1 MYLLGFVAVC
11 LASSLGV
18 DASRPAPDASR
29 IQADIVEERV
39 GKHKSH
45 WTSPLGYFVQERA
58 SKQLPGPGQHF
69 KFGALKPWEEIREL
83 VQNDPDSKLLLLIRH
98 GQALS
103 NALQEKLG
111 PDAWT
116 ETESKC
122 NYTDTNGDVYNLFDA
137 ELTNMGVEQAQY
149 LNSILDGGG
158 WFKTM
163 SGGAKARAIVSP
175 LSRCLNTALLVTKG
189 LGIKEF
195 SIEEIVRETLGED
208 TCDARRSVSDPNP
221 ELFGPCFFKEGLK
234 TRFPMFDFP
243 IINSQRESEGEGLG
257 GLGMVS
263 DEDVL
268 WTPTREKQKKQ
279 VKRASTF
286 LADLFESVP
295 ENIVPVITHSG
306 FIRSLLLAV
315 EREPYRP
322 QNTELVPVI
331 VTRKHK

>member
-1 MYLLGFVAVC
+1 MHLQLLAFIAAC

-29 IQADIVEERV
+29 IQADIEERL

-45 WTSPLGYFVQERA
+45 WTAPLGYFVQERA

-69 KFGALKPWEEIREL
+69 KFGALRPWEEIIEL
-83 VQNDPDSKLLLLIRH
+83 VQNDPNSKLLLLVRH

-122 NYTDTNGDVYNLFDA
+122 NYTDNDGTFYNLFDA
-137 ELTNMGVEQAQY
+137 ELTSLGVEQAQY
-149 LNSILDGGG
+149 LNSILHGGG

-163 SGGAKARAIVSP
+163 SGGQKARAIVS
-175 LSRCLNTALLVTKG
+175 
-189 LGIKEF
+189 I
-195 SIEEIVRETLGED
+195 
-208 TCDARRSVSDPNP
+208 SDPHP
-221 ELFGPCFFKEGLK
+221 ELIGPCSFKEGLK

-243 IINSQRESEGEGLG
+243 IIDSQSEEEGEGLG
-257 GLGMVS
+257 GMGMVS

-306 FIRSLLLAV
+306 FIRSVLLAV